1 MSANFFKINRGI
13 TLEPQTGS
21 DPVGR
26 DGDVYYNDTLG
37 KFRKFENGSWTD
49 LGGSSANNGRSGN
62 DSISSG
68 VSQTTITFS
77 SPLPTSNY
85 VVMAEMNNIVDASP
99 QFQTIQV
106 TNKTVNGFTVKWNAN
121 TDTANYTLAYI
132 VPGNLVTLAEAA
144 VPMGATSL
152 TVTLSVPFSSTLYA
166 VVAMLQDTVDALPQ
180 FQPVTITNR
189 TNTTFT
195 VKWNAPTDSANYVI
209 AYHATGFA

>member
-37 KFRKFENGSWTD
+37 KFRKFENGSWSD
-49 LGGSSANNGRSGN
+49 LGGGTVNNARSGN
-62 DSISSG
+62 DPIPSS
-68 VSQTTITFS
+68 VSQVTITFS
-77 SPLPTSNY
+77 SPMPSSNY

-99 QFQTIQV
+99 QFQTITV
-106 TNKTVNGFTVKWNAN
+106 TNKTVNGFTAKWNAN
-121 TDTANYTLAYI
+121 TDSSNYTLAYI
-132 VPGNLVTLAEAA
+132 VPGNLVTLAEAV

-152 TVTLSVPFSSTLYA
+152 TVTLSVPFNSSLYA
-166 VVAMLQDTVDALPQ
+166 VIAMLQDSVDTSPQ

-189 TNTTFT
+189 TATTFT
-195 VKWNAPTDSANYVI
+195 VKWNSPTDSANYVI